1 MQFKALQI
9 ERETYGEFKGKCVG
23 TAKFDST
30 FGSVSITLSPELAA
44 RVLTVCADALVNVSR
59 EAANLMTQEIIDQL
73 PAPAPVKQGAIAE
86 GAGHD

>member
-9 ERETYGEFKGKCVG
+9 ERETYGEFKGQCVG
-23 TAKFDST
+23 TAKFEGA

-44 RVLTVCADALVNVSR
+44 RVLVVCADALINVSR

-73 PAPAPVKQGAIAE
+73 PVPSKAALPE
-86 GAGHD
+86 GARHV